1 MDRWTRMLDDLGRQ
15 RAELTRVNAELAR
28 LTATATSADRLIS
41 VTVNARG
48 LLIDLTVIPAALRRY
63 RADTLSETI
72 TALVGEADMRLRERR
87 DRLLTD
93 IAQLTPQIADARPG
107 TEKVHGDA

>member
-1 MDRWTRMLDDLGRQ
+1 MLDDLGRQ

-48 LLIDLTVIPAALRRY
+48 LLIDLTVTPAAVRRY

-72 TALVGEADMRLRERR
+72 TGLVAEADAGLRERR
-87 DRLLTD
+87 DRLREDLGH
-93 IAQLTPQIADARPG
+93 LGPQIADIHPADRSR
-107 TEKVHGDA
+107 TEKVRRDA